1 MPKRIAPKGILK
13 KGMPKRIPPKGILK
27 KGGLQ
32 PLKRVQKRVSLNTI
46 YIGRKYFPVGYP
58 GVYRDDTQW
67 LNDIVTH
74 SDEASLDEASL
85 EEASLE
91 EASLSHS
98 FEEVTLEEASVSS
111 FLARCVIC

>member
-46 YIGRKYFPVGYP
+46 YIGRKYFPAGYP

-67 LNDIVTH
+67 L
-74 SDEASLDEASL
+74 SDK
-85 EEASLE
+85 
-91 EASLSHS
+91 
-98 FEEVTLEEASVSS
+98 VTLRRRKAKRSVTPKQAHTCMVSS
-111 FLARCVIC
+111 LFARCVIC

>member
-74 SDEASLDEASL
+74 SDEASL